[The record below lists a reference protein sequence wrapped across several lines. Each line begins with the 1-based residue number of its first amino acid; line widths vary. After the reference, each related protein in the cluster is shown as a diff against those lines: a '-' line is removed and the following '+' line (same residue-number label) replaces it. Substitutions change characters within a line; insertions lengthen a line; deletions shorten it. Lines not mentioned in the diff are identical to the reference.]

1 MLAPQRRVVLSA
13 VLLLCWPHL
22 LFHLAW
28 WWLVDGLFCTRSTV
42 YSRSPLEGCPGCLAS
57 GVDTVLTMLV
67 ISTLLDGGLW

>member
-1 MLAPQRRVVLSA
+1 MLASFVVSP
-13 VLLLCWPHL
+13 C
-22 LFHLAW
+22 
-28 WWLVDGLFCTRSTV
+28 LVVACEIHFPDSTV

>member
-1 MLAPQRRVVLSA
+1 MLAPWKRVELSA

-28 WWLVDGLFCTRSTV
+28 WWLVDSLFCTRSTV
-42 YSRSPLEGCPGCLAS
+42 YSRSPLEGCPVCLSS